1 MPGDEEQ
8 SEDENL
14 LDVARPVGALKK
26 KKSEGL
32 LGVLVSARDSEHL
45 ISGRGNRFLRLTPE
59 IMKAQEENGQNH
71 GGTMAS
77 GTREKVQ
84 SRPGSFAQVQENDL
98 SAAGTITAVQRG
110 KQKESIQHQAGTIA
124 SASPNIPVFPGPG
137 DIPNLPDQACHT
149 PRPARFTKMSPRFG
163 QFYKQNTGPI
173 SSLAALTNFGFPQ
186 KSTPGNHQSIY
197 PREADRSDGDT
208 VTNTNPS
215 TTRPQSSHRSTIS
228 ENDMRLTSNGSPLP
242 RSSLASSTR
251 PVDLHAAP
259 GDSVLHPLTRVT
271 KEMKART
278 TDYAVT
284 APKGRPSDATKA
296 FLRSANLGSTSGISD
311 PFRPHQPPQQPIP
324 RAASAGPSQPIQRP
338 RLAGPARPIS
348 VPAFPAVPA
357 RAGPRQLIDPN
368 NPHNQFF
375 VICHFRLQISGTLLG
390 TGVVVVSPNHVGEPT
405 WPTLVTEINAQL
417 TQVKNWFGM
426 RDIARRFTQ
435 TIPAT
440 SKASVIE
447 QNLELQRVVVRF
459 DHGLGMGEEAERYD
473 MPISDTHELIR
484 AFRAMARR
492 SWKDILVAYFSVDP
506 RAPMTEG
513 KGKGKPVRRR
523 EDDDQRSERGHKRPR
538 TDRSPSVQTMED

>member
-26 KKSEGL
+26 QNGERL
-32 LGVLVSARDSEHL
+32 LDIPVSAGDSEHP
-45 ISGRGNRFLRLTPE
+45 ISGRGNRFLHLTPE
-59 IMKAQEENGQNH
+59 IMKAQEEHVWNH
-71 GGTMAS
+71 GGTMA
-77 GTREKVQ
+77 GGAQEKVQ
-84 SRPGSFAQVQENDL
+84 SRPGSFAKVQGNDI
-98 SAAGTITAVQRG
+98 SAAGTMTTVQRG
-110 KQKESIQHQAGTIA
+110 KQKENIQHQAGKIA
-124 SASPNIPVFPGPG
+124 STSPNIPVFPGPA
-137 DIPNLPDQACHT
+137 DIPNLPDHAGHT
-149 PRPARFTKMSPRFG
+149 PRPARFTKMSPHFG
-163 QFYKQNTGPI
+163 QFYQQNAGPI
-173 SSLAALTNFGFPQ
+173 SSLVAPTNFGLPQ

-197 PREADRSDGDT
+197 PHEADRSGGDT

-215 TTRPQSSHRSTIS
+215 TARPQSSHRSTMS
-228 ENDMRLTSNGSPLP
+228 ESDMPSTSNGSPLP

-251 PVDLHAAP
+251 PIDLHAAP

-271 KEMKART
+271 KEMKARA

-296 FLRSANLGSTSGISD
+296 LLRSANLGSTSGISD
-311 PFRPHQPPQQPIP
+311 PFRPYQPPQQAIP

-338 RLAGPARPIS
+338 LL
-348 VPAFPAVPA
+348 VPAFPALPA
-357 RAGPRQLIDPN
+357 GVGLRQVIDPN

-375 VICHFRLQISGTLLG
+375 VICHFRLQVSDALLG

-417 TQVKNWFGM
+417 TQAKNWFGM

-440 SKASVIE
+440 AKAPAIE

-459 DHGLGMGEEAERYD
+459 DHGLGMGEEAEEYD
-473 MPISDTHELIR
+473 MSISDTPELIR

-492 SWKDILVAYFSVDP
+492 SWKDILVAYFSLGP

-513 KGKGKPVRRR
+513 KGKGKRVRRR
-523 EDDDQRSERGHKRPR
+523 EDDDQRSERGDKRSR